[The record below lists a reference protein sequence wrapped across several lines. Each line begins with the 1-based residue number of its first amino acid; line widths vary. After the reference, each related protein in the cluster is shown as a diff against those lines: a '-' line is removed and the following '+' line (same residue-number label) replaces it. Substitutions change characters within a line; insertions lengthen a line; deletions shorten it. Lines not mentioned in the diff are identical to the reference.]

1 VNDVKIFR
9 NPEVGV
15 PRLYADRMRLQSG
28 GGCRLTVFSP
38 VEDETAEKL
47 ERLHALAA

>member
-1 VNDVKIFR
+1 ML
-9 NPEVGV
+9 
-15 PRLYADRMRLQSG
+15 RLHANWMCLQSG

-38 VEDETAEKL
+38 VDDETAEKL